1 MPLNLE
7 YLRMFDLCFDN
18 NMCSVV
24 LQDKLRM
31 RGNKMSRVYPLQGYT
46 RPDSI
51 VTAAGSLRKFCVKY
65 FRHLPDFAP

>member
-7 YLRMFDLCFDN
+7 YLRMLDLCFDN
-18 NMCSVV
+18 SMGSVV

-31 RGNKMSRVYPLQGYT
+31 RGNKMSRVYPYKGDT

-65 FRHLPDFAP
+65 FRQIGRAHV